1 MPERR
6 TPFELSYP
14 HLAQVFDYWTFEA
27 DAEIHTTAGVLEGL
41 ILLIRSFEDGDD
53 QVPINT
59 LMSLIE
65 AAETQA
71 KEAKPYLD
79 NWAAETTRGSMEEMK
94 P

>member
-14 HLAQVFDYWTFEA
+14 HLAQVFDYFTFEA

-41 ILLIRSFEDGDD
+41 ILLIRSFEDCDD

>member
-79 NWAAETTRGSMEEMK
+79 NWAAETTRGSMEGMK
-94 P
+94 Q

>member
-6 TPFELSYP
+6 TFFELSYP

-53 QVPINT
+53 KVPINT

>member
-41 ILLIRSFEDGDD
+41 ILLIRSFEDCNY

-71 KEAKPYLD
+71 KEWKPELG
-79 NWAAETTRGSMEEMK
+79 NFAAETTRGSMEGMK
-94 P
+94 Q

>member
-6 TPFELSYP
+6 TPFELLYP

>member
-6 TPFELSYP
+6 TFFQLSYP

-41 ILLIRSFEDGDD
+41 ILLIRSFEDCND
-53 QVPINT
+53 QVPIDT

-79 NWAAETTRGSMEEMK
+79 NWAAETTRGSMEGMK
-94 P
+94 Q

>member
-79 NWAAETTRGSMEEMK
+79 NWAAETTRGSMEGVNQ
-94 P
+94 

>member
-1 MPERR
+1 MSERR
-6 TPFELSYP
+6 TFFQLAYP

-41 ILLIRSFEDGDD
+41 ILLIRSFEDCND
-53 QVPINT
+53 QVPIDT

-79 NWAAETTRGSMEEMK
+79 NWAAETTRGSMEGMK
-94 P
+94 Q

>member
-1 MPERR
+1 MTERR
-6 TPFELSYP
+6 TVFELSYP

-27 DAEIHTTAGVLEGL
+27 EPEIHTTAGVLEGL
-41 ILLIRSFEDGDD
+41 ILLIRSFENCND
-53 QVPINT
+53 QVPIDT
-59 LMSLIE
+59 VMSLIE

-79 NWAAETTRGSMEEMK
+79 NWAAETTRGSMEGMN

>member
-6 TPFELSYP
+6 TFFQLSYP
-14 HLAQVFDYWTFEA
+14 HRAQVFDYWTFEA

-41 ILLIRSFEDGDD
+41 ILLIRSFEDCND
-53 QVPINT
+53 QVPIDT

-79 NWAAETTRGSMEEMK
+79 NWAAETTRGSMEGMK
-94 P
+94 Q